1 MPISL
6 LGHSSGFDHLLP
18 NMTTT
23 LQLLNFGTRIHEK
36 KQGVLRNTGFRQVP
50 WKFTLGNMCCCNSDM
65 HSFPQRYESAQ
76 FVLAWDSRRLSLLVS
91 IASCRNYCSILCTLD
106 QKITENLCL
115 TQNKCTPLHDAAYH
129 GKECSSQ
136 IFIPCHLLE

>member
-1 MPISL
+1 MPTSL

-36 KQGVLRNTGFRQVP
+36 KQGVLRSIEFRQVP
-50 WKFTLGNMCCCNSDM
+50 WKFTLGSMCCCNSDM
-65 HSFPQRYESAQ
+65 HSFPQCYESAQ

-91 IASCRNYCSILCTLD
+91 IAFCRNYCSYTVYFR
-106 QKITENLCL
+106 QTVTEKLCL
-115 TQNKCTPLHDAAYH
+115 TQNKYTPLYDAAYH
-129 GKECSSQ
+129 TKDSVGVKFS
-136 IFIPCHLLE
+136 FPATF